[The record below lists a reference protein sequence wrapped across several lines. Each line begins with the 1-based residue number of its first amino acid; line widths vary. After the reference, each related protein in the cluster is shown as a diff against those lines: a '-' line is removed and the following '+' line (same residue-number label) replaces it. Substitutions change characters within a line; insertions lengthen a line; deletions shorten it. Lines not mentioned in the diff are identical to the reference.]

1 MFRKNLITNAIFL
14 LVIILYIPIV
24 IKSFK
29 EPIHSYAF
37 TELHINYLGGFIRRG
52 LLGEISRL
60 FSPLINNINFFA
72 SIFGILYFI
81 HIILF
86 YKLIKKF
93 ENFSLIIIF
102 LSLSPSLL
110 LFPITRPENYMRND
124 IFFIIAIL
132 SHSLFIYRSS
142 FNNIYLKNYSRF
154 QKIYLIPFLFLNIL
168 IHEAQIF
175 FISVHLLLTYSFVQ
189 KNLKEFFKS
198 NFAKIYLVL
207 LIPFIMAIL
216 NPGNDFEIREI
227 KNYLSTL
234 LHTNNLD
241 PINNLYGNI
250 NLALGSVL
258 KSFVFY
264 TYNMFTNLFAA
275 IILSVI
281 SLILLFHYLIDNK
294 VVIIKNSLIKN
305 YFIFFIPCLLIFV
318 AGSDFGRWL
327 NILSFHL
334 LAFYFI
340 LNIDNNKKFFFNL
353 RTWILI
359 YLSLFSYIFLW
370 TLPEAFMWEQK
381 VFHSSMFHS
390 LYDLTLGTYHFIN
403 LNIIELP
410 LNNFMK

>member
-1 MFRKNLITNAIFL
+1 MSPRKKASNESCVT
-14 LVIILYIPIV
+14 IIV
-24 IKSFK
+24 
-29 EPIHSYAF
+29 
-37 TELHINYLGGFIRRG
+37 
-52 LLGEISRL
+52 
-60 FSPLINNINFFA
+60 
-72 SIFGILYFI
+72 
-81 HIILF
+81 
-86 YKLIKKF
+86 
-93 ENFSLIIIF
+93 
-102 LSLSPSLL
+102 
-110 LFPITRPENYMRND
+110 
-124 IFFIIAIL
+124 
-132 SHSLFIYRSS
+132 
-142 FNNIYLKNYSRF
+142 
-154 QKIYLIPFLFLNIL
+154 
-168 IHEAQIF
+168 
-175 FISVHLLLTYSFVQ
+175 V
-189 KNLKEFFKS
+189 
-198 NFAKIYLVL
+198 
-207 LIPFIMAIL
+207 IL
-216 NPGNDFEIREI
+216 NSGNHAEIEEI
-227 KNYLSTL
+227 KYYLSTL

-264 TYNMFTNLFAA
+264 TYSMFINLFAA

-294 VVIIKNSLIKN
+294 VIIIKNSLIKN

-370 TLPEAFMWEQK
+370 TLPESFMWEQK